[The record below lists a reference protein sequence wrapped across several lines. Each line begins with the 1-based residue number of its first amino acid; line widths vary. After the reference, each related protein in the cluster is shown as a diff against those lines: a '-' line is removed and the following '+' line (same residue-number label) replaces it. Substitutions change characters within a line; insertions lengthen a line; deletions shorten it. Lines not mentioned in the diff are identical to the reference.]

1 MWERMVLYSI
11 NTPKWTR
18 TPFHH
23 VCFDWTML
31 GVCSPEWF
39 SMEHSRHCPSPIS
52 RDTQMNPAFLFFS
65 APSWLPSCLLELLS
79 HCHPGMTKALAHR
92 ELSPRLFASLLHI
105 LWCSAPAQGKPKALP
120 SPIVSI
126 ISTWTDKRGS
136 SFLLCSC
143 CWLWNVLFISP
154 RLLLLFDPVGP
165 YPFPQNLVPFFR
177 WLTRLP
183 GPFFPHCG
191 LAKSSHRHMF
201 VFTHKGIQHSHK
213 MLTLTFSL
221 WPLSHC
227 KSITH
232 KMASYLPSF
241 KHFFLSETAQTFLWG
256 VLITIWQDL
265 CAPLPHYHIS
275 KKLDVNAR
283 YSMLAQ

>member
-105 LWCSAPAQGKPKALP
+105 LWCSAPALGKPKALP

-126 ISTWTDKRGS
+126 TSTWTDKRGS

-177 WLTRLP
+177 WFTRLP
-183 GPFFPHCG
+183 APFFPIVDLPKALIGTCFFFHTKASNTVTKCWHWRFPYGRWATVNPLLTRWHPIFPASSIFSWARLHRLYCG
-191 LAKSSHRHMF
+191 EYSLLSDKTF
-201 VFTHKGIQHSHK
+201 VHH
-213 MLTLTFSL
+213 
-221 WPLSHC
+221 
-227 KSITH
+227 
-232 KMASYLPSF
+232 YLIII
-241 KHFFLSETAQTFLWG
+241 FL
-256 VLITIWQDL
+256 
-265 CAPLPHYHIS
+265 
-275 KKLDVNAR
+275 KN
-283 YSMLAQ
+283 